1 MPDCCDVIWPVDVV
15 HTCNLKSPGL
25 NYLDHFWVES
35 PFTAQFT
42 ACNEKSLARSLL
54 LYVTVCNTM
63 TSNTH
68 DPSELGELER
78 EILSIVW
85 RRGSVTAEAAREELN
100 RPLKDSTVRT
110 VLRRLEEKGYLAH
123 LVEDRTFI
131 YRPAESR
138 QRVAGR
144 AVKRIVD
151 WFCEGSVEA
160 LLVGMVDSKV
170 LDRAE
175 LQRLATRIAE
185 AQRQAGVAN
194 SSGSNKKEAKG

>member
-1 MPDCCDVIWPVDVV
+1 MRVGCLELEAFESF
-15 HTCNLKSPGL
+15 TKSFFRFVG
-25 NYLDHFWVES
+25 S
-35 PFTAQFT
+35 PFL
-42 ACNEKSLARSLL
+42 C
-54 LYVTVCNTM
+54 VTVSNIM
-63 TSNTH
+63 TSNTQAHH
-68 DPSELGELER
+68 DPAELGDLER
-78 EILSIVW
+78 DVLSIVW
-85 RRGSVTAEAAREELN
+85 RLGSVTAEQVREELD
-100 RPLKDSTVRT
+100 RPLKDSTIRT

-123 LVEDRTFI
+123 SVENRTFL

-185 AQRQAGVAN
+185 AQKLHAHADAAISR
-194 SSGSNKKEAKG
+194 KKEAKS

>member
-1 MPDCCDVIWPVDVV
+1 M
-15 HTCNLKSPGL
+15 
-25 NYLDHFWVES
+25 
-35 PFTAQFT
+35 
-42 ACNEKSLARSLL
+42 AR
-54 LYVTVCNTM
+54 
-63 TSNTH
+63 NTH
-68 DPSELGELER
+68 DPAELGELER
-78 EILSIVW
+78 DVLSIVW
-85 RRGSVTAEAAREELN
+85 RVGSASAERVREELE

-123 LVEDRTFI
+123 TVEDRTFI

-151 WFCEGSVEA
+151 WFCDGSVEA

-175 LQRLATRIAE
+175 LQRLAERIAE
-185 AQRQAGVAN
+185 AQKQAGKSN
-194 SSGSNKKEAKG
+194 PSGENKKEAKR

>member
-1 MPDCCDVIWPVDVV
+1 M
-15 HTCNLKSPGL
+15 
-25 NYLDHFWVES
+25 
-35 PFTAQFT
+35 A
-42 ACNEKSLARSLL
+42 
-54 LYVTVCNTM
+54 
-63 TSNTH
+63 SNTH
-68 DPSELGELER
+68 DPAELGQLER
-78 EILSIVW
+78 DVLSIIW
-85 RRGSVTAEAAREELN
+85 RCGAVTAERVREELD

-123 LVEDRTFI
+123 SVEDRTFI

-151 WFCEGSVEA
+151 WFCDGSVEA

-175 LQRLATRIAE
+175 LQRLASRIAE
-185 AQRQAGVAN
+185 AQKQSGNAVP
-194 SSGSNKKEAKG
+194 SSRSKKESE

>member
-1 MPDCCDVIWPVDVV
+1 M
-15 HTCNLKSPGL
+15 
-25 NYLDHFWVES
+25 
-35 PFTAQFT
+35 A
-42 ACNEKSLARSLL
+42 
-54 LYVTVCNTM
+54 
-63 TSNTH
+63 SNTQSGH
-68 DPSELGELER
+68 DPAELGELER
-78 EILSIVW
+78 DILSIVW
-85 RRGSVTAEAAREELN
+85 RLGAVTAEQVREELD

-123 LVEDRTFI
+123 SVENRTFL

-170 LDRAE
+170 LDQAE
-175 LQRLATRIAE
+175 LQRLADRIAE
-185 AQRQAGVAN
+185 AQKTGAN
-194 SSGSNKKEAKG
+194 GDGAAAPQRKEAK

>member
-1 MPDCCDVIWPVDVV
+1 MEVA
-15 HTCNLKSPGL
+15 S
-25 NYLDHFWVES
+25 
-35 PFTAQFT
+35 
-42 ACNEKSLARSLL
+42 EKISLARSPFS
-54 LYVTVCNTM
+54 YATVSNTM
-63 TSNTH
+63 VSNTPSSH
-68 DPSELGELER
+68 DPAELGELER
-78 EILSIVW
+78 SILSIVW
-85 RRGSVTAEAAREELN
+85 QIGTVTAEQVREELN

-123 LVEDRTFI
+123 TVEDRTFL
-131 YRPAESR
+131 YRPAQSR

-175 LQRLATRIAE
+175 LQRLAARIAE
-185 AQRQAGVAN
+185 AQK
-194 SSGSNKKEAKG
+194 GSTARKTEEKP

>member
-1 MPDCCDVIWPVDVV
+1 M
-15 HTCNLKSPGL
+15 
-25 NYLDHFWVES
+25 
-35 PFTAQFT
+35 A
-42 ACNEKSLARSLL
+42 
-54 LYVTVCNTM
+54 
-63 TSNTH
+63 SNTQPYH
-68 DPSELGELER
+68 DPAELGQLER
-78 EILSIVW
+78 DILSVVW
-85 RRGSVTAEAAREELN
+85 RLGSVTAEQVREDLD

-123 LVEDRTFI
+123 SVEYRTFL

-151 WFCEGSVEA
+151 WFCDGSVEA

-185 AQRQAGVAN
+185 AQKSAAARDDAAN
-194 SSGSNKKEAKG
+194 SRKKEVKS

>member
-1 MPDCCDVIWPVDVV
+1 MSSPVERGRAIISVV
-15 HTCNLKSPGL
+15 SPR
-25 NYLDHFWVES
+25 
-35 PFTAQFT
+35 PFPPTSRLSQKVSFVALI
-42 ACNEKSLARSLL
+42 C
-54 LYVTVCNTM
+54 VTVSNTM
-63 TSNTH
+63 VSNNHSSH
-68 DPSELGELER
+68 DPAELGELER
-78 EILSIVW
+78 GILSIVW
-85 RRGSVTAEAAREELN
+85 RLGKVTAEQVREDLD

-123 LVEDRTFI
+123 SVEDRTFI

-175 LQRLATRIAE
+175 LRRLAEHIAA
-185 AQRQAGVAN
+185 AQKNAPSA
-194 SSGSNKKEAKG
+194 KKEA

>member
-1 MPDCCDVIWPVDVV
+1 
-15 HTCNLKSPGL
+15 
-25 NYLDHFWVES
+25 
-35 PFTAQFT
+35 
-42 ACNEKSLARSLL
+42 
-54 LYVTVCNTM
+54 M
-63 TSNTH
+63 TSNTSTGH

-78 EILSIVW
+78 SILLVVW
-85 RRGSVTAEAAREELN
+85 RVGKVTAEQVREELN
-100 RPLKDSTVRT
+100 RPLKDSTIRT

-123 LVEDRTFI
+123 SVENRTFL

-170 LDRAE
+170 LGRAE
-175 LQRLATRIAE
+175 LQRLAERIA
-185 AQRQAGVAN
+185 QASA
-194 SSGSNKKEAKG
+194 GSAAENAATPKRASIRKNTEEPR

>member
-1 MPDCCDVIWPVDVV
+1 MKLWSRFTSCHPGSIR
-15 HTCNLKSPGL
+15 TKSFAQLKNS
-25 NYLDHFWVES
+25 FARS
-35 PFTAQFT
+35 PFL
-42 ACNEKSLARSLL
+42 C
-54 LYVTVCNTM
+54 VTVRNIM
-63 TSNTH
+63 ASNTH
-68 DPSELGELER
+68 DPAELGELER

-85 RRGSVTAEAAREELN
+85 RLGSVTAEQAREELN

-123 LVEDRTFI
+123 AVEDRTFI

-144 AVKRIVD
+144 AVMRIVD

-185 AQRQAGVAN
+185 AQKQAGN
-194 SSGSNKKEAKG
+194 SHSSGQIKKEAKR

>member
-1 MPDCCDVIWPVDVV
+1 M
-15 HTCNLKSPGL
+15 
-25 NYLDHFWVES
+25 
-35 PFTAQFT
+35 A
-42 ACNEKSLARSLL
+42 
-54 LYVTVCNTM
+54 
-63 TSNTH
+63 SNTAPGH
-68 DPSELGELER
+68 DPAELGELER
-78 EILSIVW
+78 DILSIVW
-85 RRGSVTAEAAREELN
+85 RIGSITAEQVREELD

-123 LVEDRTFI
+123 SMENRTFV

-175 LQRLATRIAE
+175 LQRLAERIAI
-185 AQRQAGVAN
+185 AQKN
-194 SSGSNKKEAKG
+194 SNPEKKEGKV

>member
-1 MPDCCDVIWPVDVV
+1 M
-15 HTCNLKSPGL
+15 
-25 NYLDHFWVES
+25 
-35 PFTAQFT
+35 
-42 ACNEKSLARSLL
+42 AR
-54 LYVTVCNTM
+54 
-63 TSNTH
+63 NTH
-68 DPSELGELER
+68 WDHDPGELGELER
-78 EILSIVW
+78 SLLLIIW
-85 RRGSVTAEAAREELN
+85 RKGSLTAEQVREELG
-100 RPLKDSTVRT
+100 RPLKDSTIRT

-123 LVEDRTFI
+123 TVEDRTFL

-175 LQRLATRIAE
+175 LQRLAERIAL
-185 AQRQAGVAN
+185 ASKSAPAI
-194 SSGSNKKEAKG
+194 KKETKS